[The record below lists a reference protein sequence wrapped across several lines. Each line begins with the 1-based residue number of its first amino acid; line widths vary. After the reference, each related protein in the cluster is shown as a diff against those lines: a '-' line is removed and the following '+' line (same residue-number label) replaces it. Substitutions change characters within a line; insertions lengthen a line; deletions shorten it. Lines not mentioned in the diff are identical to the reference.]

1 MAGVEREGV
10 ESKDFYD
17 VDAKL
22 AAPAICTPYER
33 AHAVCRWYD
42 TELRRDLMDKMS
54 ELVNATD
61 LDEHTD
67 RLVLVGTQILEAALA
82 TCVVSQER
90 VIETAWVALTLA
102 SKLTE
107 RWYVPTKKNTD
118 ALADELALL
127 DALSWRLP
135 RLTPFHILSTLCDE
149 MVSPPKDFHGHANA
163 LLGVLA
169 TTEEYC
175 HLRRRAVAAGV
186 AFAYALRSL
195 PIDVPAAHHKSSFH
209 ISDPHNEGP
218 RLHRALKRAVGATS
232 PIVA

>member
-1 MAGVEREGV
+1 MASVEREGL
-10 ESKDFYD
+10 EKDFYD

-22 AAPAICTPYER
+22 APPAICTSYER
-33 AHAVCRWYD
+33 AHAVCRWYN
-42 TELRRDLMDKMS
+42 TELRRDLMDKMA
-54 ELVNATD
+54 ELVDGTD

-67 RLVLVGTQILEAALA
+67 RLVLIGTQILEAALA
-82 TCVVSQER
+82 TGVVSQER
-90 VIETAWVALTLA
+90 VIETAWVALTLG

-107 RWYVPTKKNTD
+107 RLYVPAKKNTD
-118 ALADELALL
+118 ALAGELALL
-127 DALSWRLP
+127 NALSWRLP
-135 RLTPFHILSTLCDE
+135 RLTPFYILSILCDE
-149 MVSPPKDFHGHANA
+149 IVSPPKNFHEHANA

-195 PIDVPAAHHKSSFH
+195 PIDTPAAHHKSSFR
-209 ISDPHNEGP
+209 IPDPHNEGP
-218 RLHRALKRAVGATS
+218 RLHRALQRAVGATS

>member
-1 MAGVEREGV
+1 MASVEREGV
-10 ESKDFYD
+10 EKDFYD

-22 AAPAICTPYER
+22 APPAICTSYER

-42 TELRRDLMDKMS
+42 TELRRDLMDKMG
-54 ELVNATD
+54 ELVDATD
-61 LDEHTD
+61 LHEHTD
-67 RLVLVGTQILEAALA
+67 RLVLIGTQILEAALA
-82 TCVVSQER
+82 TRVVSQER
-90 VIETAWVALTLA
+90 VIETAWVALTLG

-118 ALADELALL
+118 ALTGELALL

-135 RLTPFHILSTLCDE
+135 RLTPFYILSTLCDE
-149 MVSPPKDFHGHANA
+149 IVSPPNDFHMHANA

-195 PIDVPAAHHKSSFH
+195 PIDTPAAHHKSSFH

-218 RLHRALKRAVGATS
+218 RLHRALQRAVGATS